1 MVGVERRMK
10 SKLDSRLRA
19 TRGLWD
25 IALTALFAPGHARK
39 TVGAC
44 ESRLSRESSRSY
56 ATKDSLYNRQTE
68 YFLGPHVHHFRVFA
82 ARGSAKNAKSA
93 VCFRAGQPVK

>member
-1 MVGVERRMK
+1 MK

-25 IALTALFAPGHARK
+25 IALTALFALGHARK

-56 ATKDSLYNRQTE
+56 ATKDSLYNRQAE
-68 YFLGPHVHHFRVFA
+68 YFLGPPAFTIFAFLPRGA
-82 ARGSAKNAKSA
+82 ARKA
-93 VCFRAGQPVK
+93 R